1 MLARNAALCLDIW
14 HGITGHMSAFRPP
27 PDCRFGVAQAAVCM
41 QTDLDDAR
49 MQALVQEH
57 NQAGHDTDQYSP
69 INAGCGEQRH
79 ENVVPMVS
87 ASLGSTR
94 HRRINRIG

>member
-27 PDCRFGVAQAAVCM
+27 PDCRFGVAQAAVCL

-49 MQALVQEH
+49 MQALVQEPNH
-57 NQAGHDTDQYSP
+57 ADHDTDQYSP
-69 INAGCGEQRH
+69 INAGCCE
-79 ENVVPMVS
+79 
-87 ASLGSTR
+87 
-94 HRRINRIG
+94 